1 MKIGI
6 ITLPLHINYGG
17 ILQAYALQTY
27 LERRGHEV
35 KVIDYNGDQ
44 SLRLSIK
51 NMPLVYA
58 KRILKKLIGN
68 PVPVFL
74 EQTLNRERA
83 LVRQNTDKFI
93 KRYIHQHLI
102 TDFSQIKAGD
112 FDAFVVGSDQVWR
125 PVYFEQSFRS
135 SICNAYLEFAESWDI
150 LRVSY
155 AASFGVDFWEYS
167 QEQTEICCKL
177 LENFDAISVR
187 EDSAVHLCKQKFG
200 VNVEH
205 MIDPTM
211 LLSVEDYI
219 NLIDNANPPQS
230 QGEILSYILDN
241 NADKE
246 QIVDTISNKT
256 GYRIF
261 SVIAKSD
268 DFYSDI
274 SNRIQPSVE
283 SWLKGFMDA
292 KLVITDSFHACVF
305 SILFRKPFYVIVN
318 EGRGASRFRSLL
330 KLFDLEDRILDM
342 KFIEDDIIVEPIPE
356 SVYHKLAE
364 LRGNSDEFLNIFS
377 NEQ

>member
-58 KRILKKLIGN
+58 KRIFRKLIGD
-68 PVPVFL
+68 PIPVFL
-74 EQTLNRERA
+74 EQKLNRERA

-93 KRYIHQHLI
+93 KRYIHRHLI

-200 VNVEH
+200 VNVVH

-211 LLSVEDYI
+211 LLSVEDYL

-364 LRGNSDEFLNIFS
+364 LRGNSDEFLNIFN
-377 NEQ
+377 NER